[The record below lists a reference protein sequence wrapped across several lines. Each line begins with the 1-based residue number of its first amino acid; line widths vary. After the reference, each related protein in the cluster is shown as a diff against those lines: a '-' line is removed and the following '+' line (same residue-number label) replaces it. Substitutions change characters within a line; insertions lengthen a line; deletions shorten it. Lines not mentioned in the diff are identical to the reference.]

1 MARKKRMGKV
11 ILSMLLS
18 AVLVMEPLGTA
29 AFVHAEEADGA
40 AVQVETEREKDISQ
54 LEEQPDDEAGAEQ
67 EVEED
72 TEKNE
77 EETGEPEDDQMT
89 EETPKDEEEGNISE
103 PSDDGEEG
111 DISEPSGD
119 GEEKPEEQPD
129 GTPENPDGEA
139 EPDDGV
145 EKDDTEEQ
153 LPEEGDDIQDEITDE
168 SDETDQDVETE
179 ESVSENDLEEE
190 EEEEGET
197 LEGFTGMPE
206 NYHLNS
212 AQMAS
217 KRELADRLDE
227 IMELEEGSDYAERE
241 LVLLVDSEEEA
252 EQVAKAYNAE
262 IKKFQY
268 GVLTLKLKKG
278 DSVAKAMRAAANENV
293 NLPAGWPNY
302 YVYAYGEEAVE
313 GSLTEESATESDD
326 LIEIETTEY
335 ELETLGLTGVSAA
348 ASDEFSYRAAYTDP
362 YLSPDSGLSY
372 QYHHTV
378 IGSPYAW
385 EAGYTGTGV
394 KVAVLDTGV
403 GSNSDIPGVTEV
415 GTNATMDLHGHGT
428 HVAGIIAAS
437 ANGQYGV
444 GVAPGVQLYASN
456 VLPNNGS
463 GTIDDTMAGIRAVSG
478 QAGSSIVVDVI
489 NMSLGGFGY
498 SGIYQDVIT
507 KAYDQGVAIFAAA
520 GNDGGS
526 NYNYPACYDHVISIA
541 ATDQGNT
548 RASFSNYGAKVD
560 LSAPGVDINST
571 NVFEGQSGETYI
583 TMSGTSMACPVAVG
597 EAAVILS
604 ANLAELQGKT
614 GGSKVDAL
622 LEVMQKNAIKVSG
635 SGMGKGITDLTKAL
649 NINTAYEK
657 PAVPNINITPDG
669 MEQKVTVTMTAQF
682 GAEIYYTDNG
692 KNPVY
697 KNGAPDANTKLYEGV
712 FDIEDRAKCDLRA
725 IAVNAGGVCSKV
737 VKKTYNLKPYV
748 TNIEISGVNQVAKGK
763 SIQLSAA
770 VTPTYAVNKAV
781 TWEIYTADANGEPDQ
796 KIDKSSDG
804 TLKTGVSITAKGKVA
819 ASKTAKAG
827 NYIVKVTAKD
837 EKKDASNTVIHAPF
851 STTYPITVTDAVKI
865 SSAKFNKNK
874 ITLVMPTTTECDLK
888 TMAEFEAKQ
897 KDSTGSLVDA
907 AASDFRWSSNK
918 TDVATVDANGVVTL
932 HKAGKAVITALA
944 NDSSN
949 KKATCTITVQRLAS
963 GVSITGS
970 SVVGKSKSNTYKAA
984 VTPADTTNKKVT
996 WSLSE
1001 KDAQGQWIE
1010 VDANRAKAIGVSIN
1024 AGSGK
1029 LSTTK
1034 KAVAGQYLI
1043 KAVTKDA
1050 AQAEATKEVTVKD
1063 GLITKIT
1070 VEPASATIYRKTND
1084 FEVPTST
1091 QVRISASGTN
1101 ADLSAYTV
1109 TSSDTEQSIVTVTEG
1124 TRAADGSMELTV
1136 SATGKATG
1144 KVTITVKA
1152 TDGSNKSGKCTINVN
1167 NSSSGIRIAPT
1178 GSNNQCVSQGK
1189 SLQLKAVLE
1198 TGNGTIT
1205 NKKVEW
1211 AIFTDEA
1218 QPKPITPETDETLK
1232 TGMSI
1237 NAKGKV
1243 SAAKTAKTGWYV
1255 VCAYADGGKTL
1266 AIYPIR
1272 VDKPTTILSLDGLDT
1287 KYIWVFDVGYSYYVP
1302 IIADTRQGGFSFSS
1316 SNPSVVSVGTYTQD
1330 STGKT
1335 MEMVAYKT
1343 GSATI
1348 TVKALDGSGKSV
1360 KYKIKI
1366 E

>member
-1 MARKKRMGKV
+1 MARKKRRGRV

-40 AVQVETEREKDISQ
+40 AVQVETETEEDTSQ
-54 LEEQPDDEAGAEQ
+54 LEDQPDSEAGAEQ
-67 EVEED
+67 EAEED
-72 TEKNE
+72 TGENE
-77 EETGEPEDDQMT
+77 EETGEPENDQTM
-89 EETPKDEEEGNISE
+89 EETPKDEEEGDVSE

-111 DISEPSGD
+111 
-119 GEEKPEEQPD
+119 EEKPGEQPD
-129 GTPENPDGEA
+129 EIPENPDEEA
-139 EPDDGV
+139 EPDGGV
-145 EKDDTEEQ
+145 EKDETEEQ
-153 LPEEGDDIQDEITDE
+153 LPEEGDDIQDEVTDE
-168 SDETDQDVETE
+168 TDEEDQDVETE

-190 EEEEGET
+190 EEEEDET
-197 LEGFTGMPE
+197 LEGFAEMPE
-206 NYHLNS
+206 DYHLNS
-212 AQMAS
+212 VQMAS

-227 IMELEEGSDYAERE
+227 IMEFDEGSDYAEGE
-241 LVLLVDSEEEA
+241 LVLLADSEEEA
-252 EQVAKAYNAE
+252 EQIAKAYNAE

-268 GVLTLKLKKG
+268 GVLTLKLQKG
-278 DSVAKAMRAAANENV
+278 DSVAKAMRVAANENV
-293 NLPAGWPNY
+293 NLPAAWPNY
-302 YVYAYGEEAVE
+302 YVYAYGEEVEE
-313 GSLTEESATESDD
+313 GSSSEESVIESDE

-348 ASDEFSYRAAYTDP
+348 EPDGLSYRAVYTDP

-385 EAGYTGTGV
+385 EAGYTGSGV

-403 GSNSDIPGVTEV
+403 GSNSDLPSVTEV
-415 GTNATMDLHGHGT
+415 GSNATNDLHGHGT

-437 ANGQYGV
+437 ANGKCGV
-444 GVAPGVQLYASN
+444 GVAPDVQLYASN
-456 VLPNNGS
+456 VLPNNGT
-463 GTIDDTMAGIRAVSG
+463 GTIDDTMVGIRAVSG
-478 QAGSSIVVDVI
+478 QAGSSVVVDVI
-489 NMSLGGFGY
+489 NMSLGSLGY
-498 SGIYQDVIT
+498 SNLFQTVIT
-507 KAYDQGVAIFAAA
+507 EAYNKGVAIFAAA
-520 GNDGGS
+520 GNDGGG

-541 ATDQGNT
+541 ATDQGNA
-548 RASFSNYGAKVD
+548 RASFSNYSNKVD

-571 NVFEGQSGETYI
+571 NVFEGQGNETYI
-583 TMSGTSMACPVAVG
+583 TMSGTSMACPVAAG

-604 ANLAELQGKT
+604 ANLSELQGKT
-614 GGSKVDAL
+614 GGAKVDAL
-622 LEVMQKNAIKVSG
+622 LEVMQSNATKVSG

-657 PAVPNINITPDG
+657 PTVPDIEIKPDG
-669 MEQKVTVTMTAQF
+669 MLQKVQVTMTAQF

-697 KNGAPDANTKLYEGV
+697 KDGAPDSNTKLYSGE
-712 FDIEDRAKCDLRA
+712 FEIEDRAKCDLRA

-748 TNIEISGVNQVAKGK
+748 TDIEISGVNQVAKGK

-770 VTPTYAVNKAV
+770 VTPTYAANKAV
-781 TWEIYTADANGEPDQ
+781 TWEIYTASANGEPDQ
-796 KIDKSSDG
+796 KIDKNSDQ

-819 ASKTAKAG
+819 AAKTAKTG
-827 NYIVKVTAKD
+827 SYVVKVTAKD
-837 EKKDASNTVIHAPF
+837 EKKDSSNTVIHTPF
-851 STTYPITVTDAVKI
+851 STTYLITVTDAAKI
-865 SSAKFNKNK
+865 NSAKFNKK
-874 ITLVMPTTTECDLK
+874 KVTLVMPTTITCDLK
-888 TMAEFEAKQ
+888 TTAEFEAKQ

-918 TDVATVDANGVVTL
+918 TDVATVDASGTVTL

-949 KKATCTITVQRLAS
+949 KKATCTITVQQLADS
-963 GVSITGS
+963 VTITGS

-1001 KDAQGQWIE
+1001 KDAQGQWKD

-1034 KAVAGQYLI
+1034 KAVAGEYLI

-1050 AQAEATKEVTVKD
+1050 AQKVATKEVTVKD
-1063 GLITKIT
+1063 GLITKFT

-1084 FEVPTST
+1084 FGVPIST
-1091 QVRISASGTN
+1091 KVRISATGTAN

-1109 TSSDTEQSIVTVTEG
+1109 TSSDVKQSIATVTEG
-1124 TRAADGSMELTV
+1124 ARAADGSVELTV

-1144 KVTITVKA
+1144 KVIITVKA
-1152 TDGSNKSGKCTINVN
+1152 TDGSNKSAKCTINVN

-1178 GSNNQCVSQGK
+1178 GSNNEYVSKGK

-1198 TGNGTIT
+1198 TGNGTIS

-1211 AIFTDEA
+1211 AIFTDEET
-1218 QPKPITPETDETLK
+1218 PRPITPETDKTLK

-1243 SAAKTAKTGWYV
+1243 SASKTATTGWYV
-1255 VCAYADGGKTL
+1255 VCAYADGGQTL

-1272 VDKPTTILSLDGLDT
+1272 VDAPTTRLSIVGLSD
-1287 KYIWVFDVGYSYYVP
+1287 KLINVGDVGMDYSLP
-1302 IIADTRQGGFSFSS
+1302 INADIRQGGFSFSS
-1316 SNPSVVSVGTYTQD
+1316 SNPAVVSVGTD
-1330 STGKT
+1330 PRDKNGMT
-1335 MEMVAYKT
+1335 MEMVAFKK

-1348 TVKALDGSGKSV
+1348 TVKAMDGSGKSV